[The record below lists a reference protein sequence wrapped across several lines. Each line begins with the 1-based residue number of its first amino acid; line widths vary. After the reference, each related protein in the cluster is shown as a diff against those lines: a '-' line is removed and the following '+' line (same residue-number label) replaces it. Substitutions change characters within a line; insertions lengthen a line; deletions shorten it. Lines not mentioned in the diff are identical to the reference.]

1 MKNISS
7 ITARFYAKTR
17 FFAGI
22 LGLAGAITFCNA
34 CTDVDST
41 PGVSP
46 DQVRVLIANE
56 GQYMASTSSLSAVT
70 YGDSMVNDVFRTAN
84 ARPLGDIAKSIL
96 GVGNNLVISVGNSG
110 KLEVISKSTFR
121 SIETIRMPAY
131 VDPSY
136 MCYLGGDSMAVSK
149 GYAEGLA
156 IVDTRFGVQRDT
168 IKHQYA
174 IGFVA
179 QMKMLAGK
187 LFMTGRPYSEY
198 TYGGQ
203 TYVYTEAPLRVAT
216 LGNLNQT
223 RQILWNGH
231 TIVPVGE
238 SKILEDPQGKLWVL
252 TATHLLRIDP
262 NTETVISA
270 LSVGELVVDEWW
282 SARFDASTD
291 KQRFYF
297 TASLN
302 GKSGIARVSYNATSV
317 PQNLL
322 FEFPAYD
329 QANPQAA
336 GIANVYNMAVS
347 PDETIFIC
355 DVSYVAATRGY
366 VKEYNLN
373 GSLRKSWLAGIYPQF
388 IYFMR

>member
-7 ITARFYAKTR
+7 LSSRYYAKIK
-17 FFAGI
+17 FFAGV
-22 LGLAGAITFCNA
+22 LALAGAVTFCNA
-34 CTDVDST
+34 CTDIDSG
-41 PGVSP
+41 PKVSAQ
-46 DQVRVLIANE
+46 DVRVLVANE
-56 GQYMASTSSLSAVT
+56 GQYMASTASLSAIT
-70 YGDSMVNDVFRTAN
+70 QGDSIINDVFRNTN
-84 ARPLGDIAKSIL
+84 SRPLGDIAKSIL
-96 GVGNNLVISVGNSG
+96 SVGNYLVVSVGNSG
-110 KLEVISKSTFR
+110 KLEVISKTTFR
-121 SIETIRMPAY
+121 SVETVRMPAY

-168 IKHQYA
+168 IRHQYA
-174 IGFVA
+174 SGFVA
-179 QMKMLAGK
+179 QMKLSHGK

-198 TYGGQ
+198 SYGGQ
-203 TYVYTEAPLRVAT
+203 TYVYPEAPLRVAT
-216 LGNLNQT
+216 LGNLSQT

-252 TATHLLRIDP
+252 TSTHLLRIDP
-262 NTETVISA
+262 ATETVVSA
-270 LSVGELVVDEWW
+270 LSVGDLVVDEWW
-282 SARFDASTD
+282 SARFDASSD
-291 KQRFYF
+291 QQRFYF

-302 GKSGIARVSYNATSV
+302 GKSGIARVAYNATSV
-317 PQNLL
+317 PQSLL
-322 FEFPAYD
+322 FEFPAWD
-329 QANPQAA
+329 EAHPQAA
-336 GIANVYNMAVS
+336 GISNVYNMAVS

-355 DVSYVAATRGY
+355 DVTYAAATRGY

-373 GSLRKSWLAGIYPQF
+373 GTLRKSWLAGIYPQF